1 MEKKEKFEGLCR
13 DCMFNDDNET
23 LCDLCFE
30 GANYEANVC
39 VWAEIPLRTYKELFR
54 NTPSMHV
61 FECFRVWDTIKW
73 VKLMRRTYEQ
83 MLQTHH
89 LFVTSVK
96 TRSLMH
102 YRAEGNVFVEEEM
115 LNTGDSYYCLHY
127 RDVAYLMHKKKEEG
141 VISVKAV
148 RSGGLMKSTGVK
160 N

>member
-1 MEKKEKFEGLCR
+1 MKKKEKFEGLCR
-13 DCMFNDDNET
+13 DCMFNGDNET

-30 GANYEANVC
+30 GSNYEANVC
-39 VWAEIPLRTYKELFR
+39 VWTEIPARTYKELFR
-54 NTPSMHV
+54 NTSSMHI

-73 VKLMRRTYEQ
+73 VKQMRSTYDQ
-83 MLQTHH
+83 LLQTNR

-102 YRAEGNVFVEEEM
+102 YRAEGNVFFEEEM
-115 LNTGDSYYCLHY
+115 LKAGDSYYCLHY

-141 VISVKAV
+141 MIAV
-148 RSGGLMKSTGVK
+148 RAIRSGKLLTDMGVT

>member
-13 DCMFNDDNET
+13 DCMFNGDNET

-39 VWAEIPLRTYKELFR
+39 VWTEITARTYKELFR
-54 NTPSMHV
+54 NTTSMHV
-61 FECFRVWDTIKW
+61 FECFRVWDTIKN
-73 VKLMRRTYEQ
+73 VKRMRRTYDQ
-83 MLQTHH
+83 MAQTLS

-102 YRAEGNVFVEEEM
+102 YKAEGNVFFEEEM
-115 LNTGDSYYCLHY
+115 LKAGDSYYCLQY

-141 VISVKAV
+141 MIAV
-148 RSGGLMKSTGVK
+148 RAIRSNNMLKPVGVT